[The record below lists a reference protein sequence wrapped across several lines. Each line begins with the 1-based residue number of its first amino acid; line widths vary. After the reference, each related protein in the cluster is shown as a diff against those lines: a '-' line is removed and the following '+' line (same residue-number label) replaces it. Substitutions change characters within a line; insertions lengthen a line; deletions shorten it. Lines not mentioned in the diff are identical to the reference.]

1 MYHAPKERTIRLSS
15 MVCKLNSKKQN
26 SKEKQNLEEL
36 KEVSSIFPR
45 KLKPV
50 LVLRNTFT

>member
-45 KLKPV
+45 KLEPV
-50 LVLRNTFT
+50 LVLRNSFT